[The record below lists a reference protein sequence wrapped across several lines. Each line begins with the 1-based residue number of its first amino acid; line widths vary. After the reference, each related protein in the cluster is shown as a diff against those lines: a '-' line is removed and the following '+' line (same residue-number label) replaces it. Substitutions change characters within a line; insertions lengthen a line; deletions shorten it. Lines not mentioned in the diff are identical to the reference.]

1 LALDLKAAK
10 ARYRDI
16 VAVELARDILPG
28 VSVAWIVDGKTVH
41 DEGYGLANRRAGTP
55 ATADTIYRAGS
66 ISKLL
71 NAIAAMQLVERG
83 TLDLDA
89 PIRQALPEFRI
100 VVPFDD
106 AKPITARQLLCHRS
120 GMIREAPVGGY
131 LDDREP
137 TVQETI
143 ASVADCVLVNP
154 PNSKTRYSNVGP
166 TIVGRAIEALSGLE
180 YADYQQQHVLGPL
193 GMSGSA
199 WRMNDALRP
208 RLAKGEMR
216 VAYGEG
222 IYGYEPAP
230 EFELGTLPAGNLYTT
245 APDLAR
251 FASFVMGSAD
261 SSEQSGAP
269 IKRESLEMMLD
280 PQLTNEPTGFG
291 IGFGVNHYR
300 GTKTAQHMGAVYGFT
315 TSIVVLPEE
324 RIAAVVLTNADIG
337 VAPVRRLSEAALDLL
352 LEVELGKAPSAQR
365 EAIELSTDELAAFTG
380 DYESQSYW
388 AKLTVENG
396 DLCGLLSGQKLALTP
411 VAHTTFL
418 ADGRIM
424 SQSEFVFE
432 RGDDGKITG
441 FRAAGQS
448 FRRVAPE
455 QDELAPKGWQ
465 RLLGCYGLRFIPL
478 ILLERHGHLYASVEN
493 EYEYRLTPLNRVTFA
508 LPPGM
513 YSDEQIVIQEDQSG
527 NVAGVVMANMFLP
540 RRND

>member
-41 DEGYGLANRRAGTP
+41 AEGYGLANRRAGTP

-230 EFELGTLPAGNLYTT
+230 EFELGT
-245 APDLAR
+245 
-251 FASFVMGSAD
+251 
-261 SSEQSGAP
+261 
-269 IKRESLEMMLD
+269 
-280 PQLTNEPTGFG
+280 
-291 IGFGVNHYR
+291 
-300 GTKTAQHMGAVYGFT
+300 
-315 TSIVVLPEE
+315 
-324 RIAAVVLTNADIG
+324 
-337 VAPVRRLSEAALDLL
+337 
-352 LEVELGKAPSAQR
+352 
-365 EAIELSTDELAAFTG
+365 
-380 DYESQSYW
+380 
-388 AKLTVENG
+388 
-396 DLCGLLSGQKLALTP
+396 
-411 VAHTTFL
+411 
-418 ADGRIM
+418 
-424 SQSEFVFE
+424 
-432 RGDDGKITG
+432 
-441 FRAAGQS
+441 
-448 FRRVAPE
+448 
-455 QDELAPKGWQ
+455 
-465 RLLGCYGLRFIPL
+465 
-478 ILLERHGHLYASVEN
+478 
-493 EYEYRLTPLNRVTFA
+493 
-508 LPPGM
+508 
-513 YSDEQIVIQEDQSG
+513 
-527 NVAGVVMANMFLP
+527 
-540 RRND
+540 